1 MCAKTEGGDGR
12 KGERGMGGME
22 VEGEGGNER
31 GEAARER
38 EGKRG
43 GGRGRER
50 LIILYR

>member
-1 MCAKTEGGDGR
+1 
-12 KGERGMGGME
+12 ME

-43 GGRGRER
+43 GGRER
-50 LIILYR
+50 LTIL